1 VIRPT
6 RQGLVVVLDP
16 DTGEPMWPVESE
28 MVAVDLTAGRIL
40 RRSASPM
47 ISNIPVQEF
56 AASSAIA
63 RAMAGLRLAPL
74 PS

>member
-1 VIRPT
+1 
-6 RQGLVVVLDP
+6 
-16 DTGEPMWPVESE
+16 MWPVESE

-40 RRSASPM
+40 RRSAPPM
-47 ISNIPVQEF
+47 ISNVPVQEF
-56 AASSAIA
+56 AASPAIA